1 MINQKE
7 FETFL
12 EENDFRMRIEE
23 NGEISFWTYDRD
35 KGGKL
40 EEMIKNGPYKDE
52 IKKRFIPSKVEIL
65 SYLEKN
71 VELLNELLETH
82 DCFKAIPFGVEESSV
97 ALLLY
102 DEIWKIKIIQKN
114 GYLEYSLVPFGDSNL
129 KPSEYVFRLSAF
141 LCNGIEKPKF
151 KTIEEVYDFIR
162 DDYNFFYIN
171 KYIGFMAHDW
181 FQEAGKSS
189 AQFFRET
196 KGNKGFYNF
205 KINDG
210 MITFDYE
217 SVEGPTKVKITD
229 KNGKFICEVEKN
241 YYTNNLDE
249 NTNAENVEKVL
260 YAFLNSSELKPKDY

>member
-7 FETFL
+7 IETFL
-12 EENDFRMRIEE
+12 EENNLRIRTEK
-23 NGEISFWTYDRD
+23 NGEISVWTYNEDTSS
-35 KGGKL
+35 KL
-40 EEMIKNGPYKDE
+40 KEIIENEPYKGK
-52 IKKRFIPSKVEIL
+52 IKKRFIPSDGEIL

-71 VELLNELLETH
+71 AELLNELLETH

-97 ALLLY
+97 ALIFY

-114 GYLEYSLVPFGDSNL
+114 GYLEYSLIGENDL
-129 KPSEYVFRLSAF
+129 KPSECVFRISAF

-181 FQEAGKSS
+181 FQEAGKNS
-189 AQFFRET
+189 AQYFRET
-196 KGNKGFYNF
+196 KGNKGFFNF

-210 MITFDYE
+210 VITFDYE
-217 SVEGPTKVKITD
+217 TVEGPTKVKITN
-229 KNGKFICEVEKN
+229 KNGKFMCEVEKN
-241 YYTNNLDE
+241 YYTDNLDE

-260 YAFLNSSELKPKDY
+260 YAFLNSSELKPKDF